1 MNIATR
7 VLLELQE
14 TTLLAARAARGLFK
28 RPRYIP
34 ESIAQ
39 MDAIGVG
46 SLTIIILTGFFTGGV
61 LTLQTYPTL
70 KYYGAQGQT
79 GYLVA
84 LSLIRELGPVLTAL
98 MVTGRVGSAIAAE
111 LGSMSVSQQIDAMRA
126 LGTDPVRKL
135 VTPRIIALLITLP
148 LLTVIGDVVGI
159 VGGWSVAGGLYGMS
173 SDMFFSSVRDG
184 ISTDDIIGGIIKPMV
199 FMASTDIEINP
210 TTLPPSYDGQVS
222 EDAAESTF
230 AEVDDRERAIPA
242 IEFRDVH
249 LSFDERKVLNGLT
262 FKVMKGETKII
273 LGGSGCGK
281 STTIKLVLGLLKPD
295 SGQILVDGEDITNY
309 TELEMMRVRKKIGMV
324 FQEGAL
330 FDSLS
335 VYDNVAF
342 RLHEQGVPEEEV
354 EPEVRR
360 MLRFVNLEDA
370 IDKMPIELSG
380 GMRRR
385 VGIARALVGDPKIV
399 MFDEPTAG
407 LDPPTA
413 RTICELAMKLRDL
426 EDVSSIFVT
435 HEMNN
440 LEYLSSE
447 YAVVNDAGD
456 VVFELE
462 GERLCLI
469 NTKVLMLRD
478 GQPIFSGTD
487 EALKKAEDPYIQKFL
502 RGH

>member
-1 MNIATR
+1 
-7 VLLELQE
+7 
-14 TTLLAARAARGLFK
+14 
-28 RPRYIP
+28 
-34 ESIAQ
+34 
-39 MDAIGVG
+39 
-46 SLTIIILTGFFTGGV
+46 
-61 LTLQTYPTL
+61 
-70 KYYGAQGQT
+70 
-79 GYLVA
+79 
-84 LSLIRELGPVLTAL
+84 
-98 MVTGRVGSAIAAE
+98 MVTSESDIH
-111 LGSMSVSQQIDAMRA
+111 
-126 LGTDPVRKL
+126 T
-135 VTPRIIALLITLP
+135 
-148 LLTVIGDVVGI
+148 
-159 VGGWSVAGGLYGMS
+159 
-173 SDMFFSSVRDG
+173 SDMPAAPG
-184 ISTDDIIGGIIKPMV
+184 
-199 FMASTDIEINP
+199 
-210 TTLPPSYDGQVS
+210 GQVS
-222 EDAAESTF
+222 NEAAESTF
-230 AEVDDRERAIPA
+230 GEVDDLNRAIPA

-249 LSFDERKVLNGLT
+249 LAFDDRTVLDGLS
-262 FKVMKGETKII
+262 FKVMKGETKLI

-295 SGQILVDGEDITNY
+295 SGQVLVDGEDITHHN
-309 TELEMMRVRKKIGMV
+309 EQQMMIVRKKIGMV

-342 RLHEQGVPEEEV
+342 RLHEQGVPEDEV

-360 MLRFVNLEDA
+360 MLQFVDLEDA

-440 LEYLSSE
+440 LHYLTSE
-447 YAVVNDAGD
+447 YAVVNDEGE
-456 VVFELE
+456 VIFEKE

-469 NTKVLMLRD
+469 NTKVLMMRK
-478 GQPIFSGTD
+478 GNIIFSGTD
-487 EALKKAEDPYIQKFL
+487 ETLNKAEDPYIKKFL